1 MRQLLGAGMVA
12 LGAIA
17 LIEAQAGQVSGTFTV
32 NGKPV
37 KLTNISAVTYDT
49 ASQGRMVSVL
59 ASDKPADPKT
69 FQEYTRIG
77 ATEKHVPGM
86 ITGAWVTMHAD
97 DKAFSGFQFTF
108 NSEQKLILND
118 VLVGTRDQ
126 NFGIEDYLVLE
137 LKSVTAAARASD
149 PHQGSGGG
157 SRIAEGR
164 DRSDVRRRNLRSEVA
179 RARFRI

>member
-1 MRQLLGAGMVA
+1 MKLLTGVGVVA
-12 LGAIA
+12 VCAVA

-77 ATEKHVPGM
+77 AGEKYVPGM

-118 VLVGTRDQ
+118 VMVGTRDQ
-126 NFGIEDYLVLE
+126 NFGIVDDYLVLE
-137 LKSVTAAARASD
+137 LKSVTPRLVGRIRTKDPVVDLGSQKVGIDLTFDAA
-149 PHQGSGGG
+149 
-157 SRIAEGR
+157 
-164 DRSDVRRRNLRSEVA
+164 VSEVK
-179 RARFRI
+179 

>member
-1 MRQLLGAGMVA
+1 MRQLVGAGLVA
-12 LGAIA
+12 LCAIA

-32 NGKPV
+32 SGNPV

-59 ASDKPADPKT
+59 ASDKPADAKT
-69 FQEYTRIG
+69 FQDYTRIG
-77 ATEKHVPGM
+77 SNQKYVPGM

-118 VLVGTRDQ
+118 VMVGGTRDQ
-126 NFGIEDYLVLE
+126 NFGIIEDDLVLE
-137 LKSVTAAARASD
+137 LKSVTPRLTGRIRTKDPVVDLGSQKVGIDLTFDAA
-149 PHQGSGGG
+149 
-157 SRIAEGR
+157 
-164 DRSDVRRRNLRSEVA
+164 VSEVK
-179 RARFRI
+179 